1 MKGVKALLADGSFTL
16 PSSPATRARKVGECV
31 FKRIQ
36 ENLSEAAE
44 FEHKLQT
51 LLNTCL
57 QSQSS
62 SQRVKRE
69 RMWSLYHI
77 LRTSDSYHT
86 EWQVFQIRCGISEE
100 SAIFFQYIGDYVF
113 KEMIKLHFPLESAQG
128 TATGPGALTNEETNA
143 LRYAAGYV
151 PRALKKALSK
161 SAHPLKKD
169 LQLCLLDLLDDGDE
183 ECSDESKDWIKLI
196 NRGGLTLISD
206 ITFQLFQAMEHEL
219 RKHLRKHKTP
229 TLNDGVKQALVVNE
243 DVQFLWSMISADW
256 EEASASALLQMIV
269 NQWVEIRGFSYAG
282 AWVEQYEATQKK
294 TTQKSKGVRK
304 QLLPRPKQ
312 APVDTTQET

>member
-1 MKGVKALLADGSFTL
+1 MYYIPLIAILLSGRCSRSGVGY
-16 PSSPATRARKVGECV
+16 
-31 FKRIQ
+31 Q
-36 ENLSEAAE
+36 
-44 FEHKLQT
+44 
-51 LLNTCL
+51 
-57 QSQSS
+57 
-62 SQRVKRE
+62 
-69 RMWSLYHI
+69 
-77 LRTSDSYHT
+77 
-86 EWQVFQIRCGISEE
+86 E
-100 SAIFFQYIGDYVF
+100 SAIFSQYIGDYVF
-113 KEMIKLHFPLESAQG
+113 KEMIKLHFPLGSTQG
-128 TATGPGALTNEETNA
+128 AATGPGALTNKETNA
-143 LRYAAGYV
+143 HRYAAGYV

-169 LQLCLLDLLDDGDE
+169 LLLCLLDLDE

-196 NRGGLTLISD
+196 IGLTLIND

-219 RKHLRKHKTP
+219 QKHLRKDKAP

-269 NQWVEIRGFSYAG
+269 NQWVKIRGFSYVG
-282 AWVEQYEATQKK
+282 VWVEQCKTAQKK

-312 APVDTTQET
+312 TEWTLLKILNYYYVHITLA